1 MTVAWDGLMLTAN
14 EVAGAV
20 PIRHG
25 PARKAEPKP
34 RRARRIA
41 PALML
46 MAALAGAAVIV
57 IPRGIDAQALLA
69 VQDDPAGIADREL
82 DKTFSADLATRE
94 IEAALAAKDADLAK
108 SFLDLANDRHLAV
121 DPALAAKVSAA
132 VEEAGSTSAATESF
146 ARGLITGEPDNMVG
160 LAGTTL
166 GDLFVFGDIRDAVR
180 EGTRLASGEQADEL
194 VLGLACVGLA
204 ITAGTYATAGAAAPL
219 RAGLSLAKVAR
230 KSGRL
235 GADLAAYV
243 GRSLRGMVDWK
254 KLKGAIANAS
264 LAEPALAVRAAR
276 EAVKVERAGGLMHL
290 VRDVGRVQ
298 TRAGTQAAL
307 DSLKVAETPREMSRV
322 ARLAEAKGGKTRAI
336 LKVVGRG
343 AIALSIAALDLSL
356 WVLGALFTLFGLI
369 ASIKSATERATLKVI
384 RYRKERRFRR
394 EQQRFAVLT
403 ARG

>member
-1 MTVAWDGLMLTAN
+1 MTVAWDGQMLTAD
-14 EVAGAV
+14 EVAGEA
-20 PIRHG
+20 PIRHWQG
-25 PARKAEPKP
+25 RRAEPEP
-34 RRARRIA
+34 RRAHRIA

-46 MAALAGAAVIV
+46 MAALAGATVIV
-57 IPRGIDAQALLA
+57 IPRGIDAQAMLA
-69 VQDDPAGIADREL
+69 VEDDPASIADREL
-82 DKTFSADLATRE
+82 DKTFTGDLATRE

-108 SFLDLANDRHLAV
+108 SFLDLANDRHVAV
-121 DPALAAKVSAA
+121 DPALAAKVATA
-132 VEEAGSTSAATESF
+132 VEEAGTASAAAESF

-180 EGTRLASGEQADEL
+180 EGTRLATGEQADEL

-204 ITAGTYATAGAAAPL
+204 ITAGTYATVGAAAPA
-219 RAGLSLAKVAR
+219 RVGLSLAKVAR

-243 GRSLRGMVDWK
+243 GRTLRGTVNWK
-254 KLKGAIANAS
+254 KLKGAIAGAS
-264 LAEPALAVRAAR
+264 LSEPALAVRAAR

-298 TRAGTQAAL
+298 SRAGTQAAL

-336 LKVVGRG
+336 LKVIGRG
-343 AIALSIAALDLSL
+343 AIALSVAALDLSL

-369 ASIKSATERATLKVI
+369 ATMKSATERATLRVI
-384 RYRKERRFRR
+384 RHRKERKLRR
-394 EQQRFAVLT
+394 QQQRFAALT